1 MLGGPFSTNYVCSV
15 LSLLP
20 AGDKGHSPNHISNMV
35 LPTVNSG
42 PPHWTTSR
50 TLLVLFLSFRLD
62 L

>member
-1 MLGGPFSTNYVCSV
+1 MLGGPSSTNNVCS

-50 TLLVLFLSFRLD
+50 TLFVLFLSFRLD